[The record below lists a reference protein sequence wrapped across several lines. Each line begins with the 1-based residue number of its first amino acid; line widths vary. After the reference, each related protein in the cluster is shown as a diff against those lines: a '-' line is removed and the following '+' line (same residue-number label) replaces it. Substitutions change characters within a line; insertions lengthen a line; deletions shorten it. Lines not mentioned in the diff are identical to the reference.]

1 MYFDRRVRAVLL
13 DVDGTLYQQTAL
25 RVFMILELLALPFIR
40 RSYRASADVWKALSM
55 FRRIREEL
63 RGCNSASKSLSDL
76 QYFVTA
82 RRLNRDPNL
91 IAELVEEWIYQRPL
105 KYLRSCR
112 REGVRSFCEFLQ
124 EQNIL
129 LGVFSD
135 YPANEKL
142 RALQLS
148 NYKISPVLCATD
160 NEINAFK
167 PHPNGFLRACEIW
180 GVAPDEVLYVGD
192 RFEVD
197 AAGAAAAG
205 MPCAIINNRRKK
217 DHPGLANCFVISSF
231 SELQHVLLNSNR
243 R

>member
-1 MYFDRRVRAVLL
+1 MYFDRPVRAVLL

-25 RVFMILELLALPFIR
+25 RAFMILELLALPLIR
-40 RSYRASADVWKALSM
+40 CSYRAAADVWKALRM
-55 FRRIREEL
+55 FRKTREEL
-63 RGCNSASKSLSDL
+63 RGSNPASKSLSDL

-82 RRLNRDPNL
+82 KGLNGDPNL
-91 IAELVEEWIYQRPL
+91 IAQLVEEWICQRPL
-105 KYLRSCR
+105 KYLRYCR
-112 REGVRSFCEFLQ
+112 RDGVRSFCEFLQ

-142 RALQLS
+142 HALQLS

-160 NEINAFK
+160 NDINAFK

-180 GVAPDEVLYVGD
+180 GLAPDEVLYVGD

-205 MPCAIINNRRKK
+205 MPCAIIDNGRKK
-217 DHPGLANCFVISSF
+217 DHPRLASCFVISSF
-231 SELQHVLLNSNR
+231 LELQHVLLDNNR